1 MMRSFRTFNHIG
13 LAPACI
19 LLVAALIA
27 CGPSSSFDDRWQK
40 MNWGQIA
47 SEARG
52 QTVNFYLWGG
62 SDTTNRYVSAYL
74 GQRLKHEHGV
84 TLNRVPVTDSSVYV
98 NKVLGEKQANLLS
111 GGSVDLVWING
122 ENFRTMK
129 TGGLLLGPYAH
140 LLPNMEYVDTT
151 AASIA
156 NDFGFP
162 TDGFETPWG
171 ASQFVMAYDSA
182 RLPDPPTSID
192 ELMVWIK
199 NNPGKFTYAAMP
211 DFTGSVFVRHL
222 LYHVAGGHEDLL
234 GPFDQAKFDAV
245 SGKLWDL
252 LNEIKPYLWR
262 QGRTYPETQT
272 QLRTLFANGEV
283 WFDMSYNP
291 VDAALKINEGMYPP
305 TVRTFVFES
314 GTIANTHY
322 VAIPFNASAKAGAMV
337 LANLMLDPEAQYEK
351 ARPEVWGD
359 APAMNLTKLHPRW
372 QRAFAEL
379 PRHEAMLSPEEL
391 NRKQLPELQ
400 ADWLAAVEE
409 GWRTHVLGR

>member
-1 MMRSFRTFNHIG
+1 MQLRAFRVAASLVLGLVAMLLIGEGLSSPTQASPNHS
-13 LAPACI
+13 APASDM
-19 LLVAALIA
+19 
-27 CGPSSSFDDRWQK
+27 PSS
-40 MNWGQIA
+40 A
-47 SEARG
+47 
-52 QTVNFYLWGG
+52 GG
-62 SDTTNRYVSAYL
+62 SATTPRASLVSTAGPDSYWE
-74 GQRLKHEHGV
+74 RRSPVSSPPARV
-84 TLNRVPVTDSSVYV
+84 TP
-98 NKVLGEKQANLLS
+98 E
-111 GGSVDLVWING
+111 
-122 ENFRTMK
+122 
-129 TGGLLLGPYAH
+129 
-140 LLPNMEYVDTT
+140 
-151 AASIA
+151 
-156 NDFGFP
+156 
-162 TDGFETPWG
+162 
-171 ASQFVMAYDSA
+171 MAYDSA

-400 ADWLAAVEE
+400 ADWLAAVED